1 MNTDTQTAA
10 ADPSIAQPEIARPLV
25 RDRRR
30 GRVSLVWIIPIV
42 AALIGLSLVAQAL
55 WQRGPTI
62 TVTFASAEGIE
73 PGKTKVKYKNVD
85 IGDVTGLA
93 LSADRTRVV
102 ATIDLA
108 KDAAPFAVAGSRF
121 WVVRPRLAGSGISGL
136 GTLLSGAYIG
146 VDAGQGHEAR
156 NAFVGEEEPPVVPSD
171 VPGRRFILHADDVGS
186 LDIGSPVFFR
196 RVQVGHVESFALDPD
211 GRRTT
216 MGIFVKAPYERFVTT
231 NSRFWHA
238 SGVDLRMDASGL
250 KLETQSLAT
259 ILLGGIAFESPDT
272 GGSAQSPAAQTAEEG
287 AQFNLAADRVEA
299 MKSPDGTPES
309 LVLHFQQSIRGLA
322 AGAPVDFRGVE
333 IGQVRSVSVEYDP
346 AGTDFVSSVRI
357 DVYPQR
363 LGRVRDVFPE
373 TMPQDR
379 RRALLADLV
388 QRGMR
393 AQLRSGN
400 LLTGQLYVA
409 VDFFPQAS
417 PARFDPHLD
426 PLELPTVPGDL
437 QEMQQQVQSI
447 LRKLDTLPLDTLGQ
461 DAHRLMVATET
472 TVTQL
477 GGLARHAD
485 RDTMPE
491 VRLAIRDLRQTLATI
506 RGSIAGDSP
515 LLQDIRQA
523 LRGVVDATRSVKALT
538 DGLDRSPESL
548 LRGKKETT
556 R

>member
-10 ADPSIAQPEIARPLV
+10 ADPSIAQPEIAGPPV
-25 RDRRR
+25 RDRRH

-42 AALIGLSLVAQAL
+42 AALIGLSLVAQAM
-55 WQRGPTI
+55 WQRGPTV

-102 ATIDLA
+102 ATIGLA

-121 WVVRPRLAGSGISGL
+121 WVVRPRMAGSGISGL

-146 VDAGQGHEAR
+146 VDGGQGHEAR

-171 VPGRRFILHADDVGS
+171 MPGRRFILHADDVGS

-272 GGSAQSPAAQTAEEG
+272 SGSAQSPAAQAAEEG
-287 AQFNLAADRVEA
+287 AQFNLAADRVDA
-299 MKSPDGTPES
+299 LKPPDGAPES
-309 LVLHFQQSIRGLA
+309 LVLHFQQSIRGLS

-373 TMPQDR
+373 NMPQDR

-417 PARFDPHLD
+417 PAQFDPRRN
-426 PLELPTVPGDL
+426 PMELPTVPGDL
-437 QEMQQQVQSI
+437 QEMQQQVQNI
-447 LRKLDTLPLDTLGQ
+447 LRKLDTLPFDTLGQ
-461 DAHRLMVATET
+461 DAHRLMVATEA

-477 GGLARHAD
+477 GGLARRAD
-485 RDTMPE
+485 HDTMPE

-506 RGSIAGDSP
+506 QGCIAGDSP
-515 LLQDIRQA
+515 LLQEVRQA
-523 LRGVVDATRSVKALT
+523 LRGVADATRSVKALT

>member
-1 MNTDTQTAA
+1 MNTDTQSAA
-10 ADPSIAQPEIARPLV
+10 ADPSIVQPEIARPLV
-25 RDRRR
+25 WDRRR

-62 TVTFASAEGIE
+62 TVTFATAEGIE

-93 LSADRTRVV
+93 LSADHARVV

-108 KDAAPFAVAGSRF
+108 KDAAPFAVTGSRF

-146 VDAGQGHEAR
+146 VDAGQSHEAR

-171 VPGRRFILHADDVGS
+171 MPGRRFILHADDVGS

-231 NSRFWHA
+231 SSRFWHA

-259 ILLGGIAFESPDT
+259 ILLGGIAFESLEPS
-272 GGSAQSPAAQTAEEG
+272 GSGQTAAQTAEEG
-287 AQFNLAADRVEA
+287 AHFNLAADRVEA
-299 MKSPDGTPES
+299 LKSPDGAPES
-309 LVLHFQQSIRGLA
+309 LVLHFQQSIRGLS

-346 AGTDFVSSVRI
+346 AGTDFVSSARI

-363 LGRVRDVFPE
+363 LGRVSDVFPE

-417 PARFDPHLD
+417 PARFDPRLD

-437 QEMQQQVQSI
+437 QEMQQQVQNI
-447 LRKLDTLPLDTLGQ
+447 LRKLDKLPFDTLGQ
-461 DAHRLMVATET
+461 DAHRLIVATET

-485 RDTMPE
+485 RETMPE
-491 VRLAIRDLRQTLATI
+491 VRLAIRDLRQTLATVQ
-506 RGSIAGDSP
+506 GSIAGDSP

-523 LRGVVDATRSVKALT
+523 LRGVADATRSVKALT